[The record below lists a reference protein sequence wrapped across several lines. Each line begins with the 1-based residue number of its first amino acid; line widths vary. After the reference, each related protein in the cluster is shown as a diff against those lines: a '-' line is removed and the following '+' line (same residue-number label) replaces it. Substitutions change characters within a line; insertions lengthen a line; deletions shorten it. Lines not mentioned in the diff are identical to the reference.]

1 MCFLGKI
8 TTTVARKT
16 ATSICT
22 LIPGVCLLVLCYIG
36 CRHYEAVSVMS
47 VGIVAMGS
55 MFSGFLSN
63 HIDIAPNFAG
73 TLVALTNTA
82 ATLPGIVVPLF
93 VGFVTKGNVREMHL
107 NILENIFKW
116 LSRIILLAK
125 HWRLAHHFRSDHRAV
140 RLGIP
145 GIRLL
150 GIGQRAAVEQGRNSQ
165 GSRGQGRKDSVE
177 GAAN

>member
-1 MCFLGKI
+1 LTFLRIPGKI
-8 TTTVARKT
+8 STTVARKT

-36 CRHYEAVSVMS
+36 CRHYEAVTVMS

-82 ATLPGIVVPLF
+82 ATLPGIIVPLF
-93 VGFVTKGNVREMHL
+93 VGFVTKGNVS
-107 NILENIFKW
+107 K
-116 LSRIILLAK
+116 S
-125 HWRLAHHFRSDHRAV
+125 
-140 RLGIP
+140 
-145 GIRLL
+145 
-150 GIGQRAAVEQGRNSQ
+150 
-165 GSRGQGRKDSVE
+165 
-177 GAAN
+177 